1 MKDKNFFNDSRSIA
15 YGILS
20 TFSGI
25 KSEIENLI
33 NIKIE
38 KYLNKKGYVTREDF
52 HALEDRVNKLSLEIK
67 VSKAKKNKLNMD
79 FNMNHIVLI
88 GHGKM
93 GQPLQKVG

>member
-1 MKDKNFFNDSRSIA
+1 MIGRNMKDKNFFNDSKSIA

-52 HALEDRVNKLSLEIK
+52 NALEDRVNKLSLEIK
-67 VSKAKKNKLNMD
+67 ASKAKKK
-79 FNMNHIVLI
+79 
-88 GHGKM
+88 
-93 GQPLQKVG
+93 

>member
-1 MKDKNFFNDSRSIA
+1 MIGRNMKDKNFFNDSKSIA

-38 KYLNKKGYVTREDF
+38 KYLKYGTVEC
-52 HALEDRVNKLSLEIK
+52 HSMEPWLE
-67 VSKAKKNKLNMD
+67 A
-79 FNMNHIVLI
+79 
-88 GHGKM
+88 
-93 GQPLQKVG
+93 

>member
-1 MKDKNFFNDSRSIA
+1 MIGRNMKDKNFFNDSKSIA

-52 HALEDRVNKLSLEIK
+52 HALEDRVNKLSFRNKSIK
-67 VSKAKKNKLNMD
+67 S
-79 FNMNHIVLI
+79 
-88 GHGKM
+88 
-93 GQPLQKVG
+93 